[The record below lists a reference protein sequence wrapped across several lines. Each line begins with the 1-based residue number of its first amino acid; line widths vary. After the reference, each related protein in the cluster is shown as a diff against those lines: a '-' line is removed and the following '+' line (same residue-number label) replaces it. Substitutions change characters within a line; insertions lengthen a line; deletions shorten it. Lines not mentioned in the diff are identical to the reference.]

1 MHFTFLSHICQYT
14 FEADM
19 SVKTDIKTILAE
31 SDVTITKVAD
41 EISRIT
47 GKRCTQSNIS
57 QKLSRGTLKYEEA
70 KLIGQNFGLRI
81 EICQNKIL
89 YLIGFILIQ
98 LRGHNCH

>member
-1 MHFTFLSHICQYT
+1 MHFTFLLYICQYT

-70 KLIGQNFGLRI
+70 KLIGQ
-81 EICQNKIL
+81 IL
-89 YLIGFILIQ
+89 GYELKFVRTKSYI
-98 LRGHNCH
+98 

>member
-1 MHFTFLSHICQYT
+1 
-14 FEADM
+14 M

-70 KLIGQNFGLRI
+70 KLIGQ
-81 EICQNKIL
+81 IL
-89 YLIGFILIQ
+89 GYELKFVRTKSYI
-98 LRGHNCH
+98 